1 MCSVG
6 IKAWRDLWRVKF
18 ETSVLSCFN
27 LFLHQHSICACLP
40 FLWAYIFFSFFIR
53 RDYWQSINWWPSWKD
68 QCWPPLL
75 FLGPIFCKKCP
86 QSVPFIN
93 SLLLLLLVARFA
105 LLLLLLPH
113 VSLVCGLLQLG
124 KMSLS
129 GALLALPGDFLRAQV
144 RIVRSVIRASCA
156 MVYALWF
163 SQLADV
169 TLSQKLKEEL
179 GYEKE
184 TGGASKDTPQF
195 LKDFQAQ
202 NVWTVSTLL
211 CFRRR
216 HFAKLYWLG
225 CNVDRFPMSL
235 VRTKWHSRGNM
246 AMKSQFS
253 LFHRHCV
260 VTCVDLDVEVFA

>member
-1 MCSVG
+1 
-6 IKAWRDLWRVKF
+6 
-18 ETSVLSCFN
+18 
-27 LFLHQHSICACLP
+27 
-40 FLWAYIFFSFFIR
+40 
-53 RDYWQSINWWPSWKD
+53 
-68 QCWPPLL
+68 
-75 FLGPIFCKKCP
+75 
-86 QSVPFIN
+86 VPFIN
-93 SLLLLLLVARFA
+93 SLLLLLLVVRFA
-105 LLLLLLPH
+105 LLLPH
-113 VSLVCGLLQLG
+113 VSLVCGLLQLW

-129 GALLALPGDFLRAQV
+129 GALLALSGDLLRAQV
-144 RIVRSVIRASCA
+144 RIVRSVNQTSCA
-156 MVYALWF
+156 MVYVLWF

-216 HFAKLYWLG
+216 HFARLYWLG

-235 VRTKWHSRGNM
+235 VRTK
-246 AMKSQFS
+246 
-253 LFHRHCV
+253 
-260 VTCVDLDVEVFA
+260 